1 MKDRER
7 VRLQH
12 MLDAAGEALS
22 FLQGR
27 TSEDLRRN
35 RMFMLAVVKEIEI
48 IGEAANQISDE
59 SRKTLP
65 RIPWPKIVAMR
76 SGVIHAYVDLSS
88 IDPLGQVDHRSAG
101 TGARIGRCVERQGLI
116 PHRLDHLVRTSD

>member
-1 MKDRER
+1 MNDRER

-12 MLDAAGEALS
+12 MPDAASEALS

-76 SGVIHAYVDLSS
+76 NRVIHAYADVDLS
-88 IDPLGQVDHRSAG
+88 IARDKLTIAPAR
-101 TGARIGRCVERQGLI
+101 TGA
-116 PHRLDHLVRTSD
+116 